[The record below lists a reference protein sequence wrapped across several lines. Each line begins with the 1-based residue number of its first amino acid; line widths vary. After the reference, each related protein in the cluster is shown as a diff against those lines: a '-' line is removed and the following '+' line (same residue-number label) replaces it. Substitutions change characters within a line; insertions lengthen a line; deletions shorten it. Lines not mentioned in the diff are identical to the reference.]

1 MSELQN
7 TWADSPGLYG
17 ALSTVNHKRI
27 SIRYIVTTLVFFVL
41 AGLLALVMRTQLAR
55 ADSGLVG
62 PDLYNQL
69 FSMHGSAMMF
79 LFAVPVM
86 EAVALYLIPL
96 MVGTRNVAFPR
107 LNAYGYWL
115 FLFGGLMSFTV
126 FFLNIGPEAGWFS
139 YVPLAGP
146 EYSPGKRQDF
156 WAQLITFTEVAA
168 LIGALQIIVT
178 AFKLRAPGMTLARMP
193 LFVWAMLVTAFMIVF
208 AMPSVMLA
216 STFLITDRLVS
227 TQFFN
232 PAEGGDVLLWQH
244 MFWFFGHPEVYII
257 FVPALGM
264 ISEILPAF
272 ARRRVVGYLGLV
284 IALVTI
290 AFLSFGLWVHHM
302 FTTGLP
308 PLGMSFFTVASI
320 MIALPTG
327 MQIFCW
333 IATLA
338 TGEPV
343 RFATPILFV
352 IGFFFIFVIG
362 GLTGIMLGAST
373 LDQQLHDSYFVVAH
387 LHYVLIGGAVFP
399 LFAGF
404 YYWFPKLS
412 GRQLS
417 ERLGRWNFWLFF
429 IGFNVAF
436 FPMHI
441 LGLEGMPRRVYTYSA
456 ASGWEGLNLLAT
468 LGAYMIAAS
477 ALVFVCNVVLTLLRG
492 ARAADNPWG
501 ASGLEWATA
510 SPPPDYNF
518 AEIPV
523 VTSRAPLW
531 EKNFP
536 VAVVTGLPDSVPTA
550 LVTRLHDAVPDH
562 VSLLPTRSIWPLLA
576 ALATTGLFI
585 GTVFTPWALVWGAI
599 PVAITLIGWFWPSA
613 EEARKHRE
621 IEIKPHE
628 ARQRELALGELMS

>member
-1 MSELQN
+1 MTPLERSWSDE
-7 TWADSPGLYG
+7 PGVIG
-17 ALSTVNHKRI
+17 WLSTVNHKRVAM
-27 SIRYIVTTLVFFVL
+27 RYVFTSLVFFAL
-41 AGLLALVMRTQLAR
+41 AGLIAVAMRTQLAR
-55 ADSGLVG
+55 ADNHLVG

-69 FSMHGSAMMF
+69 FSMHGTAMMF

-126 FFLNIGPEAGWFS
+126 FALNIGPEAGWFS

-156 WAQLITFTEVAA
+156 WAQLVTFTEIAA
-168 LIGALQIIVT
+168 LIGAIQIIVT
-178 AFKLRAPGMTLARMP
+178 AFKLRAPGMTLNRVP
-193 LFVWAMLVTAFMIVF
+193 LFVWAMVVTAFMILF
-208 AMPSVMLA
+208 AMPSVMVA

-227 TQFFN
+227 TQFYN

-244 MFWFFGHPEVYII
+244 LFWFFGHPEVYII

-264 ISEILPAF
+264 ISEILPTF
-272 ARRRVVGYLGLV
+272 ARRRVVGYLALV

-308 PLGMSFFTVASI
+308 PLGMSFFTAASI

-327 MQIFCW
+327 LQIFCW

-338 TGEPV
+338 TGAPV
-343 RFATPILFV
+343 RFATPLLFV

-399 LFAGF
+399 LFGAF
-404 YYWFPKLS
+404 YFWFPKIT
-412 GRQLS
+412 GRLLS
-417 ERLGRWNFWLFF
+417 ERAGRWNFWLFF

-441 LGLEGMPRRVYTYSA
+441 LGLEGMPRRVYTYGA
-456 ASGWEGLNLLAT
+456 HGHWEGLNLLST
-468 LGAYMIAAS
+468 IG
-477 ALVFVCNVVLTLLRG
+477 ALVVFASMLVFMINVIVSWRRG
-492 ARAADNPWG
+492 ARAPDNPWR
-501 ASGLEWATA
+501 ASGLEWSTS

-518 AEIPV
+518 AELPV
-523 VTSRAPLW
+523 VNSRTPLW
-531 EKNFP
+531 EGDFP
-536 VAVVTGLPDSVPTA
+536 LARVTGLPDSLPTV
-550 LVTRLHDAVPDH
+550 LVTRLHDAEPEH
-562 VSLLPTRSIWPLLA
+562 VGVMPEPSIWPLLA
-576 ALATTGLFI
+576 AIATTGMFI
-585 GTVFTPWALVWGAI
+585 STVFSPWGLVWGSVPI
-599 PVAITLIGWFWPSA
+599 AITLIAWFWP
-613 EEARKHRE
+613 RRDYTQKVRD
-621 IEIKPHE
+621 IEIKP
-628 ARQRELALGELMS
+628 QTQQDREVQFGEISS